1 MTEGEG
7 EVWPRVVKLGDCGL
21 PQVDGFFRGIGLE
34 QKVGGVEGGWN
45 QWRRECGLGGCS

>member
-34 QKVGGVEGGWN
+34 QKVV
-45 QWRRECGLGGCS
+45 GLGGLKVAGINGEGSVV